1 METQASHKQEYNM
14 SLGAYSVLRYA
25 DDVGDQRINLGVF
38 VWHPVEG
45 YRCRFSPALDRV
57 QAIDPRV
64 AITPLKRQLE
74 EIRETLSSAEPR
86 QRDTL
91 EGLSRTFRHGLVVSD
106 PYPAKISSVEET
118 LDRLYGLVVS
128 PVPEIRRASS
138 QKMFENSLKKTLEV
152 CLHVSW
158 PKARF
163 QQIGRKVVNGIPI
176 NVGLRTQ
183 ISHLGPAALWHPI
196 SLQSEIRPEAQLA
209 AAKATVLD
217 ILKTRELEP
226 YKHDR
231 QYVPV
236 LAPRAKSSGGM
247 DDVMS
252 ALKAAANQVWV
263 ANDNDHLFASVQAG
277 LQALQSNVRR
287 ARSG

>member
-14 SLGAYSVLRYA
+14 RLGAYSVVRYA

-45 YRCRFSPALDRV
+45 YRCRFSPSLDRV

-64 AITPLKRQLE
+64 AITPLRRQIE
-74 EIRETLSSAEPR
+74 QIKETLSSAEPQ

-91 EGLSRTFRHGLVVSD
+91 ECLSRTFRHGLVVSD

-138 QKMFENSLKKTLEV
+138 QKMFENSVKKTLEV
-152 CLHVSW
+152 SLQVNW
-158 PKARF
+158 PKGRI
-163 QQIGRKVVNGIPI
+163 QQIGRRVVNGIPI
-176 NVGLRTQ
+176 NVGLRTR
-183 ISHLGPAALWHPI
+183 IRDSGPAALWHPL

-217 ILKTRELEP
+217 IFKTRDLDS
-226 YKHDR
+226 YKYDR
-231 QYVPV
+231 QYVPL
-236 LAPRAKSSGGM
+236 LAPRAKSAGQM
-247 DDVMS
+247 DDIVN
-252 ALKAAANQVWV
+252 ALKAAADQVWV
-263 ANDNDHLFASVQAG
+263 ANDNDHLFAGVQAG

-287 ARSG
+287 ARS